1 MRIQPY
7 WSPMVCWFKRTPR
20 FRHRPKKHQK
30 GEVVT
35 PDAPP
40 LIGSATDASDVSTGG
55 WAVTGKDFIDAA
67 VAVFD
72 FSSTASVSQATL
84 SLPIE

>member
-1 MRIQPY
+1 M
-7 WSPMVCWFKRTPR
+7 
-20 FRHRPKKHQK
+20 
-30 GEVVT
+30 T

-40 LIGSATDASDVSTGG
+40 LIGSATDASYVSTGG
-55 WAVTGKDFIDAA
+55 WAVTGRDFIDAA